1 MNPEEHRALRELLG
15 AYALGQLTPA
25 EATAVQ
31 AHLDGCAECRVE
43 LAAIAPLARPLRMV
57 DPDRLGAERPMP
69 PAWLEESILTAIDNE
84 PRRRRPIGRRLVAAA
99 AVVVIGAGGAA
110 LGYGLAPKP
119 PEIPLEPVSVAVAD
133 PAVRSTADVVPHT
146 WGMEIKLT
154 ATGFADGQT
163 YRVVVVTADGRAAPA
178 GEFIGTG
185 DREMH
190 CNLNSSVL
198 RPDATAF
205 RVLDDRGRNV
215 ASGNL

>member
-1 MNPEEHRALRELLG
+1 MRELLG
-15 AYALGQLTPA
+15 TYALGQLTPA
-25 EATAVQ
+25 EVTRVR
-31 AHLDGCAECRVE
+31 AHLDGCPECRAE
-43 LAAIAPLARPLRMV
+43 LAAIAPLAEPLRMV
-57 DPDRLGAERPMP
+57 DPDRLGAELPAP

-84 PRRRRPIGRRLVAAA
+84 PRRRRPVGRWLVAAA

-119 PEIPLEPVSVAVAD
+119 PEIPLEPVTVAVAD

-154 ATGFADGQT
+154 ATGFADGET
-163 YRVVVVTADGRAAPA
+163 YRVVVVTADGRTAPA

-215 ASGNL
+215 ASGGL